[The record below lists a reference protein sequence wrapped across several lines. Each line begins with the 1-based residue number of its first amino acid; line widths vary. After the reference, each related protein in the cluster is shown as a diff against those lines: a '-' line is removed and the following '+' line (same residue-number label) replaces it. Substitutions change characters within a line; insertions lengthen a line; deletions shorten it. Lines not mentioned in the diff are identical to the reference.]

1 MRGDRD
7 IDPEETAAL
16 SVLAELGR
24 TPGSDDT
31 RVIAG
36 EDEVE
41 DVLRRLDLE
50 AVGLMAFALEPEAPR
65 PETRDVLFARLAA
78 EDTQEVAPV
87 GEPGDAVA
95 ATGRGAVPPP
105 GAPEPRPAA
114 PPVSFPAHSAV
125 RPRRTFARALA
136 ALFALVA
143 VGLGFAAA
151 WLQSELAAEQAR
163 ATRLAA
169 DLARLERE
177 RSTEVAALS
186 AEIEELE
193 RRHRFASGPA
203 AVVFALRPP
212 SGSPQP
218 GARGKLWVAADRRQ
232 WQLDV
237 AGLAPPPEGKEYQ
250 VWFLIEDRPLSGG
263 CFKVREGRTG
273 GRSDSRIPSGV
284 TAVAITLERVGGA
297 PAPTSPQL
305 LLADQAV
312 EL

>member
-50 AVGLMAFALEPEAPR
+50 AVGLIAFALEPVAPR

-87 GEPGDAVA
+87 GESGEA
-95 ATGRGAVPPP
+95 APPARRPAPVPPP
-105 GAPEPRPAA
+105 EPLPGPAVA
-114 PPVSFPAHSAV
+114 TFPAHSAV
-125 RPRRTFARALA
+125 KRRRSFAPALA
-136 ALFALVA
+136 ALFALA
-143 VGLGFAAA
+143 AIGLGLAAA
-151 WLQSELAAEQAR
+151 WLDSELRAERVR
-163 ATRLAA
+163 ASRLAS
-169 DLARLERE
+169 DLARVERE
-177 RSTEVAALS
+177 RTSEVAALR
-186 AEIEELE
+186 AEVEELE
-193 RRHRFASGPA
+193 RRRRFASGPA

-218 GARGKLWVAADRRQ
+218 GARGKLWVAGDRRQ

-237 AGLAPPPEGKEYQ
+237 AGLAAPPDGKEYQ
-250 VWFLIEDRPLSGG
+250 VWFLVDERPLSGG

-273 GRSDSRIPSGV
+273 GMADSRIPSGV
-284 TAVAITLERVGGA
+284 SAVAITLERIGGA
-297 PAPTSPQL
+297 PAPTSPRL
-305 LLADQAV
+305 LVADQAV

>member
-1 MRGDRD
+1 VKGDRE

-50 AVGLMAFALEPEAPR
+50 AVGLLAFALEPVAPR

-87 GEPGDAVA
+87 GEAGEA
-95 ATGRGAVPPP
+95 AAPKRAAVPPP
-105 GAPEPRPAA
+105 AAPEPRPAPA
-114 PPVSFPAHSAV
+114 AFPAHSAA
-125 RPRRTFARALA
+125 RRRRSFAPALA

-143 VGLGFAAA
+143 VGLGLAAA

-163 ATRLAA
+163 ATRLAL
-169 DLARLERE
+169 DLARVERE
-177 RSTEVAALS
+177 RSAEVAALA
-186 AEIEELE
+186 AEVEELE

-218 GARGKLWVAADRRQ
+218 AARGKLWVAADRRQ
-232 WQLDV
+232 WQIDV
-237 AGLAPPPEGKEYQ
+237 AGLAPPPEGMEYQ

-273 GRSDSRIPSGV
+273 GRSDARIPTGV
-284 TAVAITLERVGGA
+284 SAVAITLERVGGA

-305 LLADQAV
+305 LVADQAV

>member
-1 MRGDRD
+1 MSRERE

-24 TPGSDDT
+24 APGSDDT

-50 AVGLMAFALEPEAPR
+50 AVGLLAFALEPVAPR

-87 GEPGDAVA
+87 GEAGEGA
-95 ATGRGAVPPP
+95 AAPRAAELPP
-105 GAPEPRPAA
+105 AAAARPAPA
-114 PPVSFPAHSAV
+114 TVVAFPAQSAAK
-125 RPRRTFARALA
+125 RRRSFAPALA
-136 ALFALVA
+136 ALFAFA
-143 VGLGFAAA
+143 AIGLGLAAA
-151 WLQSELAAEQAR
+151 WLDSELRAERAR
-163 ATRLAA
+163 AARLAS
-169 DLARLERE
+169 DLSRVESERA
-177 RSTEVAALS
+177 TEVAALRG
-186 AEIEELE
+186 EVEELE

-203 AVVFALRPP
+203 AVVFPLRPP

-218 GARGKLWVAADRRQ
+218 AARGKLWVAGDRRQ

-250 VWFLIEDRPLSGG
+250 VWFMVDDVPLSGG

-273 GRSDSRIPSGV
+273 GRADSRIPSGV
-284 TAVAITLERVGGA
+284 SAVAITLERIGGA

-305 LLADQAV
+305 LAADQAV

>member
-1 MRGDRD
+1 VSRERD

-24 TPGSDDT
+24 APGSDDT

-50 AVGLMAFALEPEAPR
+50 AVGLLAFALEPVAPR
-65 PETRDVLFARLAA
+65 PEAR
-78 EDTQEVAPV
+78 TQEVAPV
-87 GEPGDAVA
+87 GEAGAV
-95 ATGRGAVPPP
+95 AVPPP
-105 GAPEPRPAA
+105 ALPPAAEPRPAPASVVAFPSQSAAKRRRSFA
-114 PPVSFPAHSAV
+114 P
-125 RPRRTFARALA
+125 ALA
-136 ALFALVA
+136 ALFALA
-143 VGLGFAAA
+143 AIGLGLAAA
-151 WLQSELAAEQAR
+151 WLDSELRAERAR
-163 ATRLAA
+163 AARLAT
-169 DLARLERE
+169 DLSRVEKERA
-177 RSTEVAALS
+177 TEVAALRG
-186 AEIEELE
+186 EVEELE

-218 GARGKLWVAADRRQ
+218 AARGKLWVAGDRRQ

-250 VWFLIEDRPLSGG
+250 VWFLVDELPLSGG

-273 GRSDSRIPSGV
+273 GMADSRIPSGV
-284 TAVAITLERVGGA
+284 SAVAITLERTGGA
-297 PAPTSPQL
+297 PAPTTPRL
-305 LLADQAV
+305 LVADEAV

>member
-1 MRGDRD
+1 MSRDRD

-50 AVGLMAFALEPEAPR
+50 AVGLLAFALEPVAPR
-65 PETRDVLFARLAA
+65 PDTRDVLFARLAA

-87 GEPGDAVA
+87 GEPGASA
-95 ATGRGAVPPP
+95 APS
-105 GAPEPRPAA
+105 RPSAA
-114 PPVSFPAHSAV
+114 PPAPETRPAPAPAVPFPAHSAV
-125 RPRRTFARALA
+125 RRRRSFAPALA
-136 ALFALVA
+136 ALFALA
-143 VGLGFAAA
+143 ATGLGLVAA
-151 WLQSELAAEQAR
+151 WLDSELRAERTR
-163 ATRLAA
+163 ASRLAA
-169 DLARLERE
+169 DLARVEKERAAE
-177 RSTEVAALS
+177 VSTLQTELD
-186 AEIEELE
+186 ELE

-212 SGSPQP
+212 SESPQP
-218 GARGKLWVAADRRQ
+218 GARGKLWVAGDRRQ

-250 VWFLIEDRPLSGG
+250 VWFLVDELPLSGG

-273 GRSDSRIPSGV
+273 GRADSRIPSGV
-284 TAVAITLERVGGA
+284 SAVAITLERTGGA
-297 PAPTSPQL
+297 PAPTSPRL
-305 LLADQAV
+305 LLAEEAV

>member
-1 MRGDRD
+1 VSRERD

-50 AVGLMAFALEPEAPR
+50 AVGLLAFALEPVAPR

-87 GEPGDAVA
+87 GEPGETASPA
-95 ATGRGAVPPP
+95 RRPAPVPPP
-105 GAPEPRPAA
+105 APHPAPAA
-114 PPVSFPAHSAV
+114 ASFPAHSAAK
-125 RPRRTFARALA
+125 RRRSFAPAVA

-143 VGLGFAAA
+143 IGLGFAAA
-151 WLQSELAAEQAR
+151 WLDSELRAERAR
-163 ATRLAA
+163 ASRLAS
-169 DLARLERE
+169 DLARVEEERTSE
-177 RSTEVAALS
+177 IAALR
-186 AEIEELE
+186 AEVEELE
-193 RRHRFASGPA
+193 QRRRFASGPA

-218 GARGKLWVAADRRQ
+218 GARGKLWVAGDRRQ

-237 AGLAPPPEGKEYQ
+237 AGLTPPPEGKEYQ
-250 VWFLIEDRPLSGG
+250 VWFLVDERPLSGG

-273 GRSDSRIPSGV
+273 GMADSRIPSGV
-284 TAVAITLERVGGA
+284 SAVAITLERVGGA
-297 PAPTSPQL
+297 PEPTSPRL
-305 LLADQAV
+305 LVAEEAV

>member
-1 MRGDRD
+1 MSRDRD

-50 AVGLMAFALEPEAPR
+50 AVGLLAFALEPVAPR
-65 PETRDVLFARLAA
+65 PETREVLFARLAA

-87 GEPGDAVA
+87 GEPGGDTVPKRPA
-95 ATGRGAVPPP
+95 AVPP
-105 GAPEPRPAA
+105 APEPRPAPA
-114 PPVSFPAHSAV
+114 AVAAFPSHSAAK
-125 RPRRTFARALA
+125 RRRSFAPALA
-136 ALFALVA
+136 ALFALA
-143 VGLGFAAA
+143 AIGLGFAAA
-151 WLQSELAAEQAR
+151 WLQSELGAERAR

-169 DLARLERE
+169 DLARVEQQ
-177 RSTEVAALS
+177 RSSEVATLS
-186 AEIEELE
+186 AEVEELE

-212 SGSPQP
+212 SESPQP
-218 GARGKLWVAADRRQ
+218 GARGKLWVAGDRRQ

-250 VWFLIEDRPLSGG
+250 VWFLVDELPLSGG

-273 GRSDSRIPSGV
+273 GRADSRIPSGV
-284 TAVAITLERVGGA
+284 SAVAITLERTGGA
-297 PAPTSPQL
+297 PAPTSPRL
-305 LLADQAV
+305 LLAEEAV